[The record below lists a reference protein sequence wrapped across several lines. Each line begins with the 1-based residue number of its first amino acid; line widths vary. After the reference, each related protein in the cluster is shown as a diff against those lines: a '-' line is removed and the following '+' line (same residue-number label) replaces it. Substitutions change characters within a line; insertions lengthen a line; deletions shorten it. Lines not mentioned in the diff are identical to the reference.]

1 MLREVEN
8 DKTFSS
14 FVIFPK
20 VLSAVAV
27 IIPFV
32 PVHLDGLKYGKPTDN
47 RSRKPMNP
55 ETLVQGA
62 ALAQQASGTDL
73 LDTINT
79 DAFKRLPFD
88 SKVHFLKHYAN
99 TQHEPIH
106 RGIGGYMGDTAAAV
120 LPGAAA
126 GGAIGL
132 ALGLGKSQDF
142 VQSQG
147 YHLSDL
153 RHMHEALRDPA
164 AEYVAKV
171 GDRNRPVYVQTPE
184 GHVVQKV
191 TSRGTP
197 MYEAMSREN
206 AQRFSDSVRQIRNRP
221 IKILGGLGVGLG
233 LASAL
238 PAMAERRQAESQT
251 NRYLDAMRRMPDSA
265 DANASALLLS
275 KGHLH
280 ASANRHVPGWAEH
293 SDTFLK
299 FGPMMPL

>member
-1 MLREVEN
+1 
-8 DKTFSS
+8 
-14 FVIFPK
+14 
-20 VLSAVAV
+20 
-27 IIPFV
+27 
-32 PVHLDGLKYGKPTDN
+32 
-47 RSRKPMNP
+47 MNP
-55 ETLVQGA
+55 ETLVHGA

-88 SKVHFLKHYAN
+88 DKVHFLKHYAN
-99 TQHEPIH
+99 TQHEPLH
-106 RGIGGYMGDTAAAV
+106 RGIGGYIGDTAGAV

-142 VQSQG
+142 VQQQG

-153 RHMHEALRDPA
+153 RKIHESLRDPS
-164 AEYVAKV
+164 AEYVPNV
-171 GDRNRPVYVQTPE
+171 GDRMRPVYAQMPD
-184 GHVVQKV
+184 GQVVHKM

-197 MYEAMSREN
+197 MYEAMSRET
-206 AQRFSDSVRQIRNRP
+206 AQRFSDTARQIRNRP

-238 PAMAERRQAESQT
+238 PAINERRQAEKQT
-251 NRYLDAMRRMPDSA
+251 NRYLDAMRRMPETA

-275 KGHLH
+275 KGRLH
-280 ASANRHVPGWAEH
+280 ASANRQVPGWAEH